1 MPARGG
7 GGQRREGA
15 TPPPAGV
22 PDRFKHLPAR
32 RVWPQ
37 CHPGVAARARGGAG
51 SRPVSQ
57 RAGRAFPGARCGLRA
72 ALVEAREGPESG
84 QNPSRLVSGGAGGGP
99 VLKLR
104 PGAGRAGGRICTAQG
119 PLPSRTRRLAPR
131 GATVAGG
138 VTPRATDLH
147 GWMRSLSQGTPGTIA
162 SSTPAAQGAAAD
174 VRRVDGGRV
183 GPRTE
188 QAVGT
193 GGAAEPV
200 GGWGAAGASF
210 SFEEWLQ
217 EDTSTEYA
225 WHGCGADGDPVDA
238 GATFL
243 AHKLLDDVARSV
255 SVLDEQVVVP
265 ELAAFGPDRGAS
277 GVARGR

>member
-1 MPARGG
+1 MELRQRQGHAPERNASSQALPRRTWHAPPAAGYGAAEHGRCCSCCGSKQRNGDERAEEQAAPCAHAPPSLAMHSERDTLGRAVPGVETINFGPISMPARGG

-147 GWMRSLSQGTPGTIA
+147 GWMRSLSQGTPGPV
-162 SSTPAAQGAAAD
+162 TPLFQL
-174 VRRVDGGRV
+174 
-183 GPRTE
+183 E
-188 QAVGT
+188 N
-193 GGAAEPV
+193 
-200 GGWGAAGASF
+200 
-210 SFEEWLQ
+210 
-217 EDTSTEYA
+217 
-225 WHGCGADGDPVDA
+225 
-238 GATFL
+238 
-243 AHKLLDDVARSV
+243 
-255 SVLDEQVVVP
+255 
-265 ELAAFGPDRGAS
+265 
-277 GVARGR
+277 

>member
-1 MPARGG
+1 M
-7 GGQRREGA
+7 
-15 TPPPAGV
+15 
-22 PDRFKHLPAR
+22 
-32 RVWPQ
+32 
-37 CHPGVAARARGGAG
+37 
-51 SRPVSQ
+51 S
-57 RAGRAFPGARCGLRA
+57 
-72 ALVEAREGPESG
+72 
-84 QNPSRLVSGGAGGGP
+84 
-99 VLKLR
+99 KLR

-188 QAVGT
+188 QAFEEWLQEDTQGGGH
-193 GGAAEPV
+193 GGAAAPV

-225 WHGCGADGDPVDA
+225 WHGCGVGDAPVDA

-255 SVLDEQVVVP
+255 SFLDEQVVVP

>member
-1 MPARGG
+1 M
-7 GGQRREGA
+7 
-15 TPPPAGV
+15 
-22 PDRFKHLPAR
+22 
-32 RVWPQ
+32 
-37 CHPGVAARARGGAG
+37 
-51 SRPVSQ
+51 S
-57 RAGRAFPGARCGLRA
+57 
-72 ALVEAREGPESG
+72 
-84 QNPSRLVSGGAGGGP
+84 
-99 VLKLR
+99 KLR

-200 GGWGAAGASF
+200 GGWGAPGASFSFEEWLQEDTQAGGHGGAAAPVGGWGAAGVSF

-225 WHGCGADGDPVDA
+225 WHGCGVGDAPVDA

-255 SVLDEQVVVP
+255 SFLDEQVVVP